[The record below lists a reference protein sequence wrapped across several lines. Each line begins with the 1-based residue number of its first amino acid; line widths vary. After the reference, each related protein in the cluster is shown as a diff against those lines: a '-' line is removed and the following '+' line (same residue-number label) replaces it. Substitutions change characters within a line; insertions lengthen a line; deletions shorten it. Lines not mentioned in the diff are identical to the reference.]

1 MHSQSHSGW
10 LPWSAEET
18 SLGSLA
24 NYLSPA
30 QHILNPYTTDKITQN
45 LNNKRESLISFNP
58 RINSV
63 KTDMALRLCRYKRN
77 FRVKITSKCVSKNNC
92 RLNWPSAKKN
102 LKYLT
107 HFLSCFWIFVKCQ
120 LPTSATSLSQT
131 PPSRRRVDRRPL
143 ATAANTPPSA
153 STRLQVKIQELI
165 QVSII
170 WSLSFLYFLSYFFV
184 SYICIWIY
192 MV

>member
-92 RLNWPSAKKN
+92 RLNWPSAKK
-102 LKYLT
+102 KSKM
-107 HFLSCFWIFVKCQ
+107 H
-120 LPTSATSLSQT
+120 
-131 PPSRRRVDRRPL
+131 
-143 ATAANTPPSA
+143 NT
-153 STRLQVKIQELI
+153 
-165 QVSII
+165 
-170 WSLSFLYFLSYFFV
+170 FFV
-184 SYICIWIY
+184 LFLNICQMSTPYLRHLPIADPA
-192 MV
+192 VPPPGGPPPTRHRR